1 MSSGEPALD
10 PSIPVYLHSFLT
22 HVLFPK
28 RNHAYGY
35 VADVQVQY
43 SKVNPIWVM
52 PSRYY
57 TKRRLIDSASK
68 TYISF
73 IFLDTSP
80 CVKMYRSSNRKNYD
94 PCGPKMPT
102 CSLSGGDDDFEGKCN
117 FHQNI
122 MKQSC
127 DTQYAWFKRAL
138 NNVPANDWLIVA
150 GHHPADEINVR
161 DFTSLMQNRGF
172 SIYFNGHA
180 HTLTQYTIDGSGAYV
195 TSGAGSLV
203 NTPDQSGELMK
214 RKLAGDKNIFM
225 KELQDGSSAP
235 MSAMEWYGGGYGGST
250 GYGGWGTW
258 GGSSGSS
265 SSSSS
270 SSGGHSYQTVW
281 NKKVAGFT
289 LSTFSADFTQL
300 TTQFISYNG
309 QVLKSFT
316 VSKSGAVLQ
325 SSSASQLLSLYRSA
339 AQWVKVRI
347 YGNV

>member
-1 MSSGEPALD
+1 
-10 PSIPVYLHSFLT
+10 
-22 HVLFPK
+22 
-28 RNHAYGY
+28 
-35 VADVQVQY
+35 
-43 SKVNPIWVM
+43 
-52 PSRYY
+52 
-57 TKRRLIDSASK
+57 
-68 TYISF
+68 
-73 IFLDTSP
+73 
-80 CVKMYRSSNRKNYD
+80 
-94 PCGPKMPT
+94 MPT

-138 NNVPANDWLIVA
+138 NNVPANDWLIVV

-265 SSSSS
+265 SSSS
-270 SSGGHSYQTVW
+270 GGHSYQTVW